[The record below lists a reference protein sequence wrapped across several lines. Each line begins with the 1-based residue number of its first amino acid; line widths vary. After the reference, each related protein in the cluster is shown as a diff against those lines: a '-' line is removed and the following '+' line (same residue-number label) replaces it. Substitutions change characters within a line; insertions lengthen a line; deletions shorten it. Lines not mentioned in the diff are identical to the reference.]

1 MFDGKFIVTLIALI
15 ISIVAIC
22 KFDNNTTDLYIKE
35 NFLGNLP
42 SMQAKPTAVVKNRA
56 TGQFFSVPGTFQGA
70 TSPRYANTQFGANI
84 LYNLP
89 SNKNMAAPTN
99 PLGYGAMAQENYVN
113 DRKNIQKR
121 APQHRENYVA
131 SCGKGGAELA
141 NQYRTAP
148 LMQADYADG
157 NYNEVLDSALVG
169 LQPSSDQFA
178 IGNMEMLGMD
188 GNIESPIV
196 YDRLMFANR
205 NNRTRSQ
212 GDFIRGDL
220 AIVPCNT
227 GWFQVSAN
235 PVLDLQQGAM
245 FAMGG
250 IDNSPTQQL
259 AALFND
265 SNGSTTMSGI
275 NMSSQQLSSI
285 GAGGND
291 INITAFP

>member
-22 KFDNNTTDLYIKE
+22 NFDSKTHDNIKE
-35 NFLGNLP
+35 DFLGSLP
-42 SMQAKPTAVVKNRA
+42 SMQAKPTAVVKNPA
-56 TGQFFSVPGTFQGA
+56 TGQFFSVPGTFQSA
-70 TSPRYANTQFGANI
+70 IAPRFSNTQYGANI

-89 SNKNMAAPTN
+89 SKQHLASPTS
-99 PLGYGAMAQENYVN
+99 PLGYGAMAQEDYVH
-113 DRKNIQKR
+113 DKKNIQKR

-131 SCGKGGAELA
+131 SCGKGGSELA
-141 NQYRTAP
+141 SEYRVAP
-148 LMQADYADG
+148 LMQADYANG
-157 NYNEVLDSALVG
+157 NFNQLLDSALEG
-169 LQPSSDQFA
+169 MQPVSDQFA

-188 GNIESPIV
+188 GNVTQPIV

-212 GDFIRGDL
+212 GDWIRGDL
-220 AIVPCNT
+220 PIVPCNT
-227 GWFQVSAN
+227 GWFQVAAN

-245 FAMGG
+245 FVLGG
-250 IDNSPTQQL
+250 MDNSSTQQM

-265 SNGSTTMSGI
+265 SNGSTTMAGM

-285 GAGGND
+285 GAGMND
-291 INITAFP
+291 INVTAFP

>member
-22 KFDNNTTDLYIKE
+22 RFDNNTTDLYIKE
-35 NFLGNLP
+35 DFLGNLP

-70 TSPRYANTQFGANI
+70 LNPRFSNTQYGANI

-89 SNKNMAAPTN
+89 SNKNMAAPIN
-99 PLGYGAMAQENYVN
+99 PLGYGDMAQENYV
-113 DRKNIQKR
+113 QKL
-121 APQHRENYVA
+121 APQNRENYVA
-131 SCGKGGAELA
+131 SCGKGGIGSA
-141 NQYRTAP
+141 NQYRSAP
-148 LMQADYADG
+148 VMQADYADG
-157 NYNEVLDSALVG
+157 NYNQLLYNDVLEG
-169 LQPSSDQFA
+169 LQPLSDQFA
-178 IGNMEMLGMD
+178 IGNMEMIGMD
-188 GNIESPIV
+188 GNTEQPIV

-205 NNRTRSQ
+205 NSRLRSQ

-220 AIVPCNT
+220 PIVPCNT
-227 GWFQVSAN
+227 GWFQVAAN

-245 FAMGG
+245 FVLGG

-259 AALFND
+259 AAMFND
-265 SNGSTTMSGI
+265 SNGSTTMAGI

-285 GAGGND
+285 GAGMND
-291 INITAFP
+291 ITVTAFP